1 MAECKV
7 SDVCSIMQDIAPTEY
22 AEDFDNVGLLVGDKN
37 SPVTGIVVALDA
49 TLDVIN
55 FAISNECNMILTHH
69 PLIFTPLKKVVRDD
83 AVGSVVLQ
91 CIKNGISVYSAHT
104 NFDKVQG
111 GTDDALAAALD
122 IISPKRL
129 DDEIINGVNVGLG
142 RYGTIERITV
152 KELADKLSQRLCTTV
167 VTTADDNK
175 IIHTVASVAGS
186 GGDFVEHAIAKNA
199 DIFITGEMNYHSA
212 LDAKRLGLDVML
224 CSHAA
229 SEQISLNSLKNT
241 LQNRINGVQYS
252 VRVILAPY
260 HNLWH

>member
-7 SDVCSIMQDIAPTEY
+7 NDICAIMQEIAPIEF
-22 AEDFDNVGLLVGDKN
+22 AEGFDNVGLLVGDKN
-37 SPVTGIVVALDA
+37 QIVTGIAIALDV
-49 TLDVIN
+49 TDDVID
-55 FAISNECNMILTHH
+55 FAISNECNMIVTHH
-69 PLIFTPLKKVVRDD
+69 PLIFTPLKKVIADD
-83 AVGSVVLQ
+83 AVGSVVLE

-111 GTDDALAAALD
+111 GTDDALANVLD
-122 IISPKRL
+122 IISPERL
-129 DDEIINGVNVGLG
+129 DNEIINGVNVGLG
-142 RYGTIERITV
+142 RYGNVNSITV
-152 KELADKLSQRLCTTV
+152 GELAKKLNERLGTNV
-167 VTTADDNK
+167 VTTADNNK
-175 IIHTVASVAGS
+175 TINRIASVAGS
-186 GGDFVEHAIAKNA
+186 GGDFIGHAIAKNA
-199 DIFITGEMNYHSA
+199 DIFVTGEMNYHSA